1 MIAALVPVKS
11 LSAGKS
17 RLSPRLARGDSA
29 TLARAM
35 LKDVI
40 RALRG
45 VRSLD
50 VVAVVTEDPAV
61 ARLADALGARA
72 MLKDVTGLNLSL
84 DAAAAELAGDGAHA
98 LLVVLG
104 DVAGALPEDIQALLD
119 ALAAL
124 GGRGV
129 VLSPSRDGGT
139 SALLR
144 SPHDAIASAFGPD
157 SAARH
162 QELARAAGLPWRR
175 LERPSLALDLDS
187 GEDLETFL
195 HSAQGGESTRTALR
209 ELGWSD
215 PS

>member
-1 MIAALVPVKS
+1 M
-11 LSAGKS
+11 
-17 RLSPRLARGDSA
+17 
-29 TLARAM
+29 M
-35 LKDVI
+35 EDVI
-40 RALRG
+40 GALRS
-45 VRSLD
+45 VRALD

-61 ARLADALGARA
+61 ARLAHALGARA
-72 MLKDVTGLNLSL
+72 MLRNVAGLNPSL
-84 DAAAAELAGDGAHA
+84 EGAAAELAADGAHA

-144 SPHDAIASAFGPD
+144 APHDAIASAFGPD

-162 QELARAAGLPWRR
+162 RALARAADLPWRE

-187 GEDLETFL
+187 AEDLEAFQRG
-195 HSAQGGESTRTALR
+195 AKGGERTRAVLR